1 MEVIASKWKPTSTF
15 CTWILNKVRSDSVNL
30 YSYKRIL
37 SSFHWNDSFDVK
49 ICAPEINLR
58 TGSELTLAKLRHT
71 QRAFPCGRGT
81 CRRTVSSGHTLSIT
95 NLWFHQLTK
104 FMFSSINEIHV
115 YLLWLSW
122 RWIRHTQRALPYGR
136 ETRRRTVS
144 SARTLGGSR
153 CQSLLAQWNLR
164 C

>member
-1 MEVIASKWKPTSTF
+1 MEVIASEWKPISTF

-30 YSYKRIL
+30 ELSLIL
-37 SSFHWNDSFDVK
+37 SSFDEK

-58 TGSELTLAKLRHT
+58 TGSGSELTLTKPVVNKTHSKSSPMR
-71 QRAFPCGRGT
+71 QRN
-81 CRRTVSSGHTLSIT
+81 SST
-95 NLWFHQLTK
+95 NGLFRAYTWANHEFLI
-104 FMFSSINEIHV
+104 SPINGIYV

-122 RWIRHTQRALPYGR
+122 RWIRHTQRALPCGR
-136 ETRRRTVS
+136 GTRRRTVS